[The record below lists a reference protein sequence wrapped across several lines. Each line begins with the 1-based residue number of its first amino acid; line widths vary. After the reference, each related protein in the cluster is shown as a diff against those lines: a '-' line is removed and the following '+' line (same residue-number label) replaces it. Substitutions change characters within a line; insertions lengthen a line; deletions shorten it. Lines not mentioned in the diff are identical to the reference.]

1 MQTFNNSFTLFV
13 FKMFNSERLAS
24 LIWFLDKKG
33 LLTIVYLRGRV
44 KQEHKVIFLQNMNTL
59 VSDSTPLL
67 WNTSTLDRVNEKGFS
82 HLDARQGEWE
92 RILTFR
98 RSITLATQS
107 CLIKEKMHLFFTHT
121 LCIYY
126 SVLHLIYTSLLCAS
140 ILLSSFNNKAH
151 LH

>member
-13 FKMFNSERLAS
+13 FKMFNSERLAN

-67 WNTSTLDRVNEKGFS
+67 
-82 HLDARQGEWE
+82 
-92 RILTFR
+92 
-98 RSITLATQS
+98 
-107 CLIKEKMHLFFTHT
+107 
-121 LCIYY
+121 
-126 SVLHLIYTSLLCAS
+126 
-140 ILLSSFNNKAH
+140 
-151 LH
+151 